1 MKHTNLII
9 IILQLHLAFSRD
21 QPEKQ
26 YVTHLLEKNAD
37 ELWNII
43 GVKNGHIYVCGY
55 VFNCFDFK
63 LILCYFFLNVL
74 FLF

>member
-43 GVKNGHIYVCGY
+43 GVKNGHIYVCGC

-63 LILCYFFLNVL
+63 LIICYFFLNVL